1 MKFKTINIS
10 ILLALGT
17 LLLSCKSTL
26 YMADRP
32 ALPVTIDGKPGE
44 WSLPLRYSDSKTELQ
59 YTIASDSSNLFIC
72 IRATEQNTMMQIISG
87 GLDLWI
93 APDGSGNETMEI
105 QFPLTMQ
112 QERKQTPPIAR
123 QKQGSEKPGEMMMKM
138 FNESE
143 HSIILK
149 GFGKGVDGNFVN
161 SESKL
166 IQASASMD
174 SRAGLFIEYSI
185 PLQLIKPKLS
195 SKKPDEN
202 IAGIEIE
209 THDFALQSGRPSGQQ
224 GPPSGG
230 QMERGGGQSGGPGG
244 GGQMGGSGGQMGGG
258 GSMGPGGGSG
268 PRPDDAGKSDN
279 ELKGGSIK
287 FRIKY

>member
-1 MKFKTINIS
+1 M

-17 LLLSCKSTL
+17 IMLSCKSTL
-26 YMADRP
+26 YTADRP
-32 ALPVTIDGKPGE
+32 VLPVTIDGKPGE
-44 WSLPLRYSDSKTELQ
+44 WSLPLRYSDSKTGLQ
-59 YTIASDSSNLFIC
+59 YTMASDSSKLFIC
-72 IRATEQNTMMQIISG
+72 IRATEQNTMMQIING

-105 QFPLTMQ
+105 QFPLAMQ
-112 QERKQTPPIAR
+112 QERKQAPNMTR
-123 QKQGSEKPGEMMMKM
+123 QKPGAEKPGEMMMKM

-166 IQASASMD
+166 IQASAGMD
-174 SRAGLFIEYSI
+174 SRSGLFIEYSI
-185 PLQLIKPKLS
+185 PLQLIKQKQS
-195 SKKPDEN
+195 AKNPDAN
-202 IAGIEIE
+202 IVGIQIE
-209 THDFALQSGRPSGQQ
+209 TYDFALLSGRPSGQQ

-230 QMERGGGQSGGPGG
+230 QMGGAGG
-244 GGQMGGSGGQMGGG
+244 GGQMGSGGGQMGDG

-268 PRPDDAGKSDN
+268 PRPDDAGSSDN